1 MKQST
6 QELTQELQLLEMRMK
21 TLQYAI
27 GKLEKREAYALLE
40 ELWDLEIDRAS
51 LVLLY
56 KQLN

>member
-1 MKQST
+1 
-6 QELTQELQLLEMRMK
+6 MRMK

-27 GKLEKREAYALLE
+27 GKLEKHEAYALLE

>member
-27 GKLEKREAYALLE
+27 GKLEKHEAYALLE